1 MTVNIANA
9 VFTEYKRAA
18 QLVRDALVNSG
29 HEVSLNQVIDLLIN
43 AELAR
48 VAPEEIAR
56 HFMTHLR
63 SQKAQGEGASG
74 REEFLHTGENGEIQ

>member
-1 MTVNIANA
+1 MMVNIANA

-18 QLVRDALVNSG
+18 QLVRDALLNSG
-29 HEVSLNQVIDLLIN
+29 HEVPLNQLIDGLIN

-48 VAPEEIAR
+48 VTPEEIAHR
-56 HFMTHLR
+56 FMTHLR
-63 SQKAQGEGASG
+63 SQEPQGGNANG